1 MIILTH
7 IPAEHNITE
16 IDDGLIEGI
25 LSYSDEELAH
35 KNLEDSLNL
44 IEGGSSLGKE
54 EKGKLETF
62 LRDLYK
68 EAMPY
73 EGWRKYDEI
82 SLKYNG
88 QIVCKK
94 KKTNE

>member
-1 MIILTH
+1 M
-7 IPAEHNITE
+7 
-16 IDDGLIEGI
+16 LISKI
-25 LSYSDEELAH
+25 ASRFF
-35 KNLEDSLNL
+35 
-44 IEGGSSLGKE
+44 GSANSRSEVESKF
-54 EKGKLETF
+54 EKLKVF
-62 LRDLYK
+62 YK